1 MAMRRPRVEIP
12 AWLHPFMQYLY
23 NKPIFSR
30 EPDNVLTDMK
40 RLLLFIVAASFM
52 VSLQA
57 QQVTAPEPEFINS
70 YCLLTSDST
79 FDALPKE
86 DGMISKHKNKFGTF
100 AKIAGAAS
108 KLGFA
113 GGIIG
118 ASTGNLSGLT
128 TGLRVMGTATG
139 VGEAAD
145 AVNTLAGAEGM
156 DIAFAGGKS
165 AYTVK
170 DASNGVRL
178 LIKGENNNYD
188 PLEVYRIVRFCSSKK
203 DRRIQWMEFKPALI
217 GSSDV
222 KKRGYIAFTGHKY
235 GNQSYLLEIPAS
247 EAEPGEY
254 GIFYMS
260 IITATAI
267 PVGTFSIAKL

>member
-1 MAMRRPRVEIP
+1 
-12 AWLHPFMQYLY
+12 
-23 NKPIFSR
+23 
-30 EPDNVLTDMK
+30 MK
-40 RLLLFIVAASFM
+40 RLLLFIVAFSFM

-70 YCLLTSDST
+70 YCVLTSDST

-86 DGMISKHKNKFGTF
+86 DGMISKHQNKFGKF
-100 AKIAGAAS
+100 AKIAGAVGD
-108 KLGFA
+108 LGFA
-113 GGIIG
+113 GGMIG
-118 ASTGNLSGLT
+118 VSTAGSASGAIN
-128 TGLRVMGTATG
+128 GLRVMGTAAG
-139 VGEAAD
+139 VGQAAD

-165 AYTVK
+165 AYAVK
-170 DASNGVRL
+170 DATKGIRL

-188 PLEVYRIVRFCSSKK
+188 PLEIYRIVRFKASKK

-217 GSSDV
+217 GSAET

-247 EAEPGEY
+247 ETEPGEY

-267 PVGTFSIAKL
+267 PVGTFSIAK

>member
-1 MAMRRPRVEIP
+1 
-12 AWLHPFMQYLY
+12 
-23 NKPIFSR
+23 
-30 EPDNVLTDMK
+30 MK
-40 RLLLFIVAASFM
+40 RLLLFIVAFASM
-52 VSLQA
+52 ASLQA

-70 YCLLTSDST
+70 YCVLTSDST

-86 DGMISKHKNKFGTF
+86 DGMISKHQNKFGKF
-100 AKIAGAAS
+100 AKIAGAVGD
-108 KLGFA
+108 LGFA
-113 GGIIG
+113 GGMIG
-118 ASTGNLSGLT
+118 VSTAGSASGAIN
-128 TGLRVMGTATG
+128 GLRVMGTAAG
-139 VGEAAD
+139 VGQAAD

-170 DASNGVRL
+170 NASNGIRL
-178 LIKGENNNYD
+178 LIKGEKNEYD
-188 PLEVYRIVRFCSSKK
+188 PMEIYRIVRFKSSKK

-217 GSSDV
+217 GSAET
-222 KKRGYIAFTGHKY
+222 KKRGYVAFTGHKY
-235 GNQSYLLEIPAS
+235 GTQSYLLEIPAS

-267 PVGTFSIAKL
+267 PVGTFSISK